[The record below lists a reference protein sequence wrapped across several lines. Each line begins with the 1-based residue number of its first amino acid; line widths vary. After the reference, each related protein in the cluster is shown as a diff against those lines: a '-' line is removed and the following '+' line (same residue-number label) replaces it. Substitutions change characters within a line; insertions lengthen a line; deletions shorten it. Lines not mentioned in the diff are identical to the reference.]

1 MKLNLKS
8 EIRRALEPPEPKD
21 RASFLA
27 GIPYPKLTYT
37 EFVFSQIGYIRKR
50 VWFVSAAVVFA
61 AVRTVCAIPEEAKF
75 LVWLIAAII
84 PFLAMLTTVEI
95 SRSAINGMSELEAG
109 CRFSLPQVTGAR
121 MIILGVCNFAVI
133 ITVSMLLGNY
143 VPFGVARSALYIFTP
158 FIVASGISF
167 MIFSK
172 VKGQEAA
179 YLSAAAALAVS
190 LAGVI
195 PIRGIYEKPLANLY
209 IIAACL
215 GGTLMAA
222 VQIKK
227 ILFGKDHYLWNVR

>member
-1 MKLNLKS
+1 MGRNIKK
-8 EIRRALEPPEPKD
+8 EIRTAFEPPEPKGRTD
-21 RASFLA
+21 FLA
-27 GIPYPKLTYT
+27 TMPYPKLTYS
-37 EFVFSQIGYIRKR
+37 EFLLSQIGYIRKR
-50 VWFVSAAVVFA
+50 MWFVSAAVVFA
-61 AVRTVCAIPEEAKF
+61 AVRTVCTIPEEAKF
-75 LVWLIAAII
+75 LVWLIAAFV

-95 SRSAINGMSELEAG
+95 SRSRIYGMSEIEAG

-121 MIILGVCNFAVI
+121 MIILGICNFAVI
-133 ITVSMLLGNY
+133 ITVSTLLGNY

-158 FIVASGISF
+158 YIVVSGISF

-190 LAGVI
+190 LAGVVI
-195 PIRGIYEKPLANLY
+195 PSRGIYEIPLANLY

-222 VQIKK
+222 AQTKK
-227 ILFGKDHYLWNVR
+227 LLFGKESYLWN